1 LDRNSHIF
9 VAGHQG
15 LIGSAVVRR
24 LQQEGYRNLA
34 LRTHGELELA
44 DAAAVAEFFSAS
56 RPEYVVLAA
65 GRVGG
70 ILENNSFPADF
81 LGANLA
87 IQQSVFAA
95 AHRSNVRRLI
105 FFASSCMYPRDCPQP
120 MAETALLSGK
130 PEPTSMAYAIAKLA
144 GVQMCLAYNAQFGE
158 KRFLPLIP
166 NSAYGP
172 NDNFD
177 PASGHVLSALIA
189 RFCEA
194 KALGSPAVTLWGS
207 GSPRREFVHADDIAD
222 ACVHLLR
229 EDVTALEFPVNI
241 GVGEDVTIRE
251 LAENI
256 ARIVGYEGRLE
267 WDRTKPD
274 GAPRKL
280 LDGTRLRTFGW
291 RASIRLDQGLQDACR
306 WYVQGGRKVADA
318 GIASRY

>member
-1 LDRNSHIF
+1 MNRNSHIF

-24 LQQEGYRNLA
+24 LQQEGYRNLL
-34 LRTHGELELA
+34 LRTHRELDLT
-44 DAAAVAEFFSAS
+44 DAAAVSGFFSAC

-70 ILENNSFPADF
+70 ILENKSIPADF
-81 LGANLA
+81 LTANLA
-87 IQQSVFAA
+87 IQQSVLTA
-95 AHRSNVRRLI
+95 AHRSGVRRLI

-120 MAETALLSGK
+120 MAESALLSGK

-144 GVQMCLAYNAQFGE
+144 GVQMCLAYNSQFGE

-172 NDNFD
+172 NDNFH
-177 PASGHVLSALIA
+177 PTSGHVLAALIA

-194 KALGSPAVTLWGS
+194 RVLGSPAVTLWGS
-207 GSPRREFVHADDIAD
+207 GSPRREFVHADDIGE
-222 ACVHLLR
+222 ACMHLMR
-229 EDVTALEFPVNI
+229 EDVTALEFPVNL
-241 GVGEDVTIRE
+241 GVGEDVSIKE

-280 LDGTRLRTFGW
+280 MDSTRLRTFGW
-291 RASIRLDQGLQDACR
+291 RPRIGLDRGLQDTCH
-306 WYVQGGRKVADA
+306 WYVQDGRKLADA
-318 GIASRY
+318 GSMARS